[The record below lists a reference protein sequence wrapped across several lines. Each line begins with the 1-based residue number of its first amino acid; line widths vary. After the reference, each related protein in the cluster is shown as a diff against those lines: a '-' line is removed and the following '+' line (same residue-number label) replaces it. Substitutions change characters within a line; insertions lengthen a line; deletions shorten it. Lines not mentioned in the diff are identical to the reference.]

1 MQGDDYL
8 TNLSENITVFISFT
22 IFLVCLLTLQYL
34 AQESDIYPDWTE
46 FRGGLTNSWNN
57 STGEFWQL
65 VAPTVSIIGLLVSYA
80 WYYSTNNSTCI
91 WISLSISALILI
103 TYILISFFHPHYG
116 IPKLKNGIKKIRLKS
131 IFKYILLPSIL
142 LNLSL
147 LFNGNIGKESYS
159 DNLTLQRNL
168 PILNFVYILVVCFF
182 IMYILRFLKNYIIK
196 KETEDLTLDVIIA
209 GLLLGIASFFT
220 FVCFAVY
227 FDNFLSAV
235 NTITSILSIL
245 WIGYMSI
252 TIHQKQYKSTTVL
265 DNNLERTF
273 TTPDNDKNLVQNW
286 YQVIFILC
294 SCALILIFTGNFIYF
309 TVYGKTEKKGIYDY
323 YLEYT
328 GGNGS
333 DPAFSIKNISDIKSF
348 TLQLSTDDKVFTDE
362 KTVNELTKIT
372 YDDLKNSNKDEDIY
386 KYVRV
391 ELKTNNNTQYV
402 TNSVNL
408 RESGYKYTL
417 MFLSLSIWAS
427 LIFVLVLY
435 LLINFFSVYVS

>member
-1 MQGDDYL
+1 MFFKL
-8 TNLSENITVFISFT
+8 FISFT

-34 AQESDIYPDWTE
+34 AQESGIYPDWTE
-46 FRGGLTNSWNN
+46 FFELLKKSGETFCQILFPFLFIIALLVAYACYYSINN
-57 STGEFWQL
+57 ST
-65 VAPTVSIIGLLVSYA
+65 SIK
-80 WYYSTNNSTCI
+80 
-91 WISLSISALILI
+91 ISFSISVVILV
-103 TYILISFFHPHYG
+103 TYILISLCNPDFG
-116 IPKLKNGIKKIRLKS
+116 IPKLKDGIKKIRLKS

-196 KETEDLTLDVIIA
+196 KKTEFLTCWVMIF
-209 GLLLGIASFFT
+209 GLLLGIASFGA

-235 NTITSILSIL
+235 NTITSALSFF

-252 TIHQKQYKSTTVL
+252 TIHEEQYKPTTVL
-265 DNNLERTF
+265 DNNLDITF
-273 TTPDNDKNLVQNW
+273 TMEDIDTKLVKNW
-286 YQVIFILC
+286 YQRIFIVC
-294 SCALILIFTGNFIYF
+294 SCILIMIFTGNLIYF
-309 TVYGKTEKKGIYDY
+309 TVYGRTEKKGIYEH

-328 GGNGS
+328 GRYGS

-362 KTVNELTKIT
+362 KTVDELEKIT
-372 YDDLKNSNKDEDIY
+372 YNDLKDINKDEDTY
-386 KYVRV
+386 KYVRI

-402 TNSVNL
+402 TNSVNF

-417 MFLSLSIWAS
+417 FWLSIFIIAS
-427 LIFVLVLY
+427 LVIVLALY
-435 LLINFFSVYVS
+435 LLINFFSVCIS

>member
-34 AQESDIYPDWTE
+34 AQESEIYLKWEHFLNDS
-46 FRGGLTNSWNN
+46 GK
-57 STGEFWQL
+57 STFFTTL
-65 VAPTVSIIGLLVSYA
+65 FIIALLVVYA
-80 WYYSTNNSTCI
+80 CYYSTNDSICI
-91 WISLSISALILI
+91 WISWGISGLILF
-103 TYILISFFHPHYG
+103 TYFVMTYG
-116 IPKLKNGIKKIRLKS
+116 HSDRAIPKLKNGIKKIRLKS

-147 LFNGNIGKESYS
+147 LFNGNIGNKETYS
-159 DNLTLQRNL
+159 DNLILNRNL

-182 IMYILRFLKNYIIK
+182 IMYVLRFLNNYIIK
-196 KETEDLTLDVIIA
+196 KETENLTLWVMIV
-209 GLLLGIASFFT
+209 GLLLGISSFSTFICFT
-220 FVCFAVY
+220 VY
-227 FDNFLSAV
+227 FDGNFLSAV
-235 NTITSILSIL
+235 NIIAIILSFF
-245 WIGYMSI
+245 WIVYMVY
-252 TIHQKQYKSTTVL
+252 TINENKPTTVL
-265 DNNLERTF
+265 DNNLDITF
-273 TTPDNDKNLVQNW
+273 TMEDIDKNLVQNW
-286 YQVIFILC
+286 YQVIFIVS
-294 SCALILIFTGNFIYF
+294 SCILIMIFTANFIYF
-309 TVYGKTEKKGIYDY
+309 TVYGRTEKKGIYDY

-328 GGNGS
+328 GGYGS
-333 DPAFSIKNISDIKSF
+333 YPAFSIKNISDIKSF

-417 MFLSLSIWAS
+417 MFLSLSILAS
-427 LIFVLVLY
+427 LITVLVLY